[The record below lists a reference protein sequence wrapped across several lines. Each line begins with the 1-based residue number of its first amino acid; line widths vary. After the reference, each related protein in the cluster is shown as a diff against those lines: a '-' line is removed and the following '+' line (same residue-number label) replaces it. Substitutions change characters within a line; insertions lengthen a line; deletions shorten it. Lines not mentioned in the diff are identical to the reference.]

1 MHFGEWV
8 GMQFIP
14 AEVLAH
20 PAGAS
25 MAAAEV
31 LAYPAG
37 ASMAAAVVNHCH
49 AAVGFFS
56 DAAVIGSML
65 L

>member
-1 MHFGEWV
+1 
-8 GMQFIP
+8 MQFIP

-49 AAVGFFS
+49 VAVGFFS